1 VQVKR
6 LLKEKKLKMLV
17 DPDLRNN
24 YIHVEVKSLIKVAL
38 ICTQVSPVKR
48 PKMVEVVRMLEGGD
62 GLAQR
67 WEVWWKIEV
76 VRQEV
81 PLTSSFSLSAPNSFA
96 NNTSL
101 CGLGTPSAPPL
112 HPPPPYNPGRSSRTG
127 AISGGV
133 AAGAA
138 LLFNIPAIG
147 FAWWRRRKPQE
158 YFPVVPGKHPIEQ
171 GTWRTTLIQLTF
183 PYLLQLS
190 IQGSIL
196 ASLKDFRYENF
207 KLQQRPSTIKTF
219 LAQAV
224 LARSIKED

>member
-81 PLTSSFSLSAPNSFA
+81 PLTSSFSLSAPN
-96 NNTSL
+96 
-101 CGLGTPSAPPL
+101 
-112 HPPPPYNPGRSSRTG
+112 R
-127 AISGGV
+127 
-133 AAGAA
+133 
-138 LLFNIPAIG
+138 
-147 FAWWRRRKPQE
+147 
-158 YFPVVPGKHPIEQ
+158 
-171 GTWRTTLIQLTF
+171 
-183 PYLLQLS
+183 
-190 IQGSIL
+190 
-196 ASLKDFRYENF
+196 
-207 KLQQRPSTIKTF
+207 
-219 LAQAV
+219 
-224 LARSIKED
+224 